1 MSFGEI
7 MKEKTDL
14 KNKTGDSKPAENN
27 DIIPLIEE
35 GKKPNNSEE
44 INKPKTEKSVIL
56 NDDDEIIILKDVIQV
71 SAEENEDFIELT
83 DEVSPNPKEESAKIN
98 SSPTIIPT
106 EIIDNAIERVMRKMF
121 AEKIELMIR
130 EAIQKV
136 IEEDIEKLQKQIL
149 NQQEKKA

>member
-1 MSFGEI
+1 MSFGGI
-7 MKEKTDL
+7 MKQKTDL
-14 KNKTGDSKPAENN
+14 ENKTGDSKPPENN

-35 GKKPNNSEE
+35 VKKPNKFEE
-44 INKPKTEKSVIL
+44 INNPIAEKSATL

-83 DEVSPNPKEESAKIN
+83 DEVSTTLQEESAKIN
-98 SSPTIIPT
+98 STQTVIST
-106 EIIDNAIERVMRKMF
+106 EIIDNAIERVIRKMF

-149 NQQEKKA
+149 NQHEKKA